1 MNSLSTAYSTDAKAH
16 GFTAT
21 ERSTDAVF
29 RRARRHSR
37 RVRLLRILIPVVL
50 LLAIVVAVLAVL
62 FNPLRLLSELPVNIA
77 GLSISGTRMTMTE
90 PQLSGY
96 TRDKRRYE
104 LTANSAVQDLANA
117 DIVNLAEPRASI
129 EMSDRSTIR
138 MQAAS
143 GMFDRKDGILTL
155 RRDIMLTSSAGYEI
169 RLQEAIVDVR
179 TGNIISTQ
187 PVELGSQHGTLRG
200 NRLEVMKSG
209 EIIRLDGDVILNFT
223 PPPDDASQSKTQ

>member
-1 MNSLSTAYSTDAKAH
+1 MNRLSTAYPTATKAH
-16 GFTAT
+16 GFTAA
-21 ERSTDAVF
+21 ERSTDEVF

-37 RVRLLRILIPVVL
+37 RVRLLRILIPVLL
-50 LLAIVVAVLAVL
+50 LLAIAVAVLAVL
-62 FNPLRLLSELPVNIA
+62 FNPLRFLTELPINIA
-77 GLSISGTRMTMTE
+77 GLSITSARMTMTE
-90 PQLSGY
+90 PQLAGY

-104 LTANSAVQDLANA
+104 LTANSAVQDFANA
-117 DIVNLAEPRASI
+117 DIVNLDEPRASI
-129 EMSDRSTIR
+129 EMSDRSTIK

-143 GMFDRKDGILTL
+143 GMFDRKEGVLTL

-179 TGNIISTQ
+179 TGNIVSNQ

-223 PPPDDASQSKTQ
+223 PPPEDPGEKNTQ

>member
-1 MNSLSTAYSTDAKAH
+1 M
-16 GFTAT
+16 
-21 ERSTDAVF
+21 
-29 RRARRHSR
+29 
-37 RVRLLRILIPVVL
+37 RLLRILIPVLL
-50 LLAIVVAVLAVL
+50 LLAIAVAVLAVL
-62 FNPLRLLSELPVNIA
+62 FNPLRFLTELPINIA
-77 GLSISGTRMTMTE
+77 GLSITSARMTMTE
-90 PQLSGY
+90 PQLAGY

-104 LTANSAVQDLANA
+104 LTANSAVQDFANA
-117 DIVNLAEPRASI
+117 DIVNLDEPRASI
-129 EMSDRSTIR
+129 EMSDRSTIK

-143 GMFDRKDGILTL
+143 GMFDRKEGVLTL

-179 TGNIISTQ
+179 TGNIVSNQ

-223 PPPDDASQSKTQ
+223 PPPEDPGEKNTQ

>member
-1 MNSLSTAYSTDAKAH
+1 VNRLSTAYSTDAKAH

-37 RVRLLRILIPVVL
+37 RVRLLRVLIPVVL
-50 LLAIVVAVLAVL
+50 LLAIGVAVLAVL

-104 LTANSAVQDLANA
+104 LTASSAVQDLLNA
-117 DIVNLAEPRASI
+117 DIVNLDEPRASI
-129 EMSDRSTIR
+129 EMSDRSTIK
-138 MQAAS
+138 MQASS
-143 GMFDRKDGILTL
+143 GTFDRKEGVLTL
-155 RRDIMLTSSAGYEI
+155 RRDIVLSSSAGYEI
-169 RLQEAIVDVR
+169 RLEEAIVDVR
-179 TGNIISTQ
+179 SGNIVSNQ

-223 PPPDDASQSKTQ
+223 PPPEEPGEKNTQ

>member
-1 MNSLSTAYSTDAKAH
+1 MNRLSTAYSTDVKNH

-37 RVRLLRILIPVVL
+37 RVRLLRVLIPAVL
-50 LLAIVVAVLAVL
+50 LLAIGVAVLAVL
-62 FNPLRLLSELPVNIA
+62 FNPLRFLSELPVNIA

-90 PQLSGY
+90 PQLSGF

-104 LTANSAVQDLANA
+104 LTANSAVQDLLNA
-117 DIVNLAEPRASI
+117 DIVNLDEPRASI
-129 EMSDRSTIR
+129 EMSDRSTIK
-138 MQAAS
+138 MQASS
-143 GMFDRKDGILTL
+143 GTFDRKEGVLTL
-155 RRDIMLTSSAGYEI
+155 RRDIVLTSSAGYEI

-179 TGNIISTQ
+179 TGNIVSTQ
-187 PVELGSQHGTLRG
+187 PVEMGSQHGTLRG
-200 NRLEVMKSG
+200 NRLEVTKSG

-223 PPPDDASQSKTQ
+223 PPPEEPSEKNTQ